1 MRTIGILCIILGL
14 LIFTAVIFAQQQS
27 LTRQAP
33 PPIDPGSA
41 LVVTQAPVTP
51 QGGTDDD
58 LYGNTRLWWWTQT
71 EALPGGVGVYTYS
84 VVYIAAPHMAPL
96 LEPGQ
101 VPWFGDFDIHGLP

>member
-1 MRTIGILCIILGL
+1 MKALTFWVIFGL
-14 LIFTAVIFAQQQS
+14 LMLGYLVGFAQQS

-41 LVVTQAPVTP
+41 LVVTQAPVSP
-51 QGGTDDD
+51 KDGTSTD
-58 LYGNTRLWWWTQT
+58 LYGNTRIWWWTQT

-101 VPWFGDFDIHGLP
+101 VPWFGDFDIQGLP